1 MLAPVLEPGADTVEA
16 RLPAG
21 RWVHMPTGEVV
32 DGGAEAEP
40 VTVAAP
46 VGSPA
51 LFAREGS
58 LVAAELA
65 DHLAAESA
73 RG

>member
-1 MLAPVLEPGADTVEA
+1 MLAPVLDPGADTVEV

-21 RWVHMPTGEVV
+21 RWVHVMTGEMV
-32 DGGAEAEP
+32 DGGAAAGP

-46 VGSPA
+46 VASPA

-58 LVAAELA
+58 QVADELA
-65 DHLAAESA
+65 DHLAAEAA